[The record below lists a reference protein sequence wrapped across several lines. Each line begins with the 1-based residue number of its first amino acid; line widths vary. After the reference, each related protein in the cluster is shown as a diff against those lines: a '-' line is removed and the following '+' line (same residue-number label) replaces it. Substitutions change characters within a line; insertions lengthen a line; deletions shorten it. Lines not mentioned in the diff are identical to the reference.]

1 MHHAIRRP
9 ERERAYI
16 LLLRLHNCYCVMLWW
31 QQVRREKIG
40 ERMKF
45 LQDLVPGC
53 NKVWKNNN
61 KLCSPTSAWFLLV
74 QKFWSFLVVVMMCIQ
89 YFHVFISC
97 LFRAFP
103 LFFFIFKKVEGE
115 LVWSLN
121 LMNSFWVCMLLFELQ
136 ITGKAMML
144 DEIINYVQSLQ
155 RQVEVC
161 RTFLLLLLLLLFLLG
176 FAHQFSTLMEFLGQ
190 LLEKH
195 YCSNSVS
202 TVLHLKQQVWH
213 W

>member
-9 ERERAYI
+9 ERERDYI
-16 LLLRLHNCYCVMLWW
+16 LLLQQHNCYCVMLWW

-74 QKFWSFLVVVMMCIQ
+74 QKFWSFLVVMMCIQ

-97 LFRAFP
+97 LFRPLP
-103 LFFFIFKKVEGE
+103 LFFVIFKKVEGE
-115 LVWSLN
+115 FVWSLN
-121 LMNSFWVCMLLFELQ
+121 FILSVHVALWASGHRKGHDARWNNQLCAISSTTSWGIQNFLVAAAAASVVPSRFCTSVLNSKGISLAVARKTLL
-136 ITGKAMML
+136 
-144 DEIINYVQSLQ
+144 
-155 RQVEVC
+155 
-161 RTFLLLLLLLLFLLG
+161 
-176 FAHQFSTLMEFLGQ
+176 
-190 LLEKH
+190 
-195 YCSNSVS
+195 
-202 TVLHLKQQVWH
+202 QQ
-213 W
+213 